1 MRLLTGAMAGAGLMM
16 ATLMPAAV
24 AAEAKIYPYSAGAN
38 FCPAGFQPITI
49 SGVICC
55 GKPNQNMSYQQALA
69 HPVAKPRKVVKR
81 VKHVKHARV
90 VERASCPVGTKG
102 CTYD

>member
-1 MRLLTGAMAGAGLMM
+1 MRIRTVLAAGFGLMM
-16 ATLMPAAV
+16 MGAVPAMAMD
-24 AAEAKIYPYSAGAN
+24 AKIYAYHGEN

-55 GKPNQNMSYQQALA
+55 GQPNQQMSYQKVKMTAA
-69 HPVAKPRKVVKR
+69 PRAKA
-81 VKHVKHARV
+81 KHHRHTHKAKS
-90 VERASCPVGTKG
+90 ASCAVGTKG